1 MNAKTITGIII
12 IAIFL
17 VVGFFSFSESKI
29 EYTNFQTASEIH
41 KTCQVKGSWIKNKEA
56 KFDANTNEFVFYMM
70 DENNTEMKVVLA
82 GARPNNFEM
91 AENAINLLHKN
102 DAEHNTKTAHFLNTN
117 IALKTGYDSQ
127 AMIELYDNYCTKK
140 RCLDCRIGNK
150 ILRKVEK

>member
-91 AENAINLLHKN
+91 AESVVAKGKVKDGSFYAKEVL
-102 DAEHNTKTAHFLNTN
+102 TKCPSKYEGKGED
-117 IALKTGYDSQ
+117 IQKSG
-127 AMIELYDNYCTKK
+127 I
-140 RCLDCRIGNK
+140 
-150 ILRKVEK
+150 